1 MLYNISMKKTILT
14 IFIILMFSLSVS
26 AKPINTALYQTMQAQ
41 SYRNNYNRQV
51 NYRPIPY
58 WQAQSNY
65 ATRNRYYQNQANYSR
80 YMNSVQ
86 YSPYR
91 APYGSYR

>member
-1 MLYNISMKKTILT
+1 MKKLFYTLFIL
-14 IFIILMFSLSVS
+14 IFFAANSFAGS
-26 AKPINTALYQTMQAQ
+26 INPALYHTMQAQ

-51 NYRPIPY
+51 NYRPMPY

-65 ATRNRYYQNQANYSR
+65 AKRGRTYQNYSNYAR

-91 APYGSYR
+91 APYGSYRNFR